1 MANSAHAAVGG
12 VQTNATALDTEFD
25 RGLGLYDSTM
35 IVIGAMIGSGIFIVS
50 ADMARTI
57 GSPGWLLGAWVLTGL
72 LTVVGALSYGELA
85 AMMPRA
91 GGQYVYLREAFS
103 PLWGFLYGWT
113 LFLVIQ
119 TGTIAAVSV
128 GFARYFGAL
137 LPWIADD
144 HYLVPPV
151 HLSTGY
157 ALSLSTTQ
165 LVALLLIALLTW
177 TNTRGLEY
185 GKIIQNVFTTAKTG
199 ALIGLILV
207 GILLG
212 WNHAAVAEN
221 FGNLWTPRG
230 TVDIVPG
237 LSAVTA
243 FGLFIAVC
251 VAQTG
256 SLFSADAWNNI
267 TFTAGEVKDPRRNIP
282 LSLALGTFIVIGL
295 YLLANV
301 AYLATLPFD
310 QIQHA
315 PGDRVATATLNA
327 IFPGLGPTIMAI
339 GIMISTFGCCN
350 GLILAGAR
358 AYYAMARDGLFFRS
372 SGQLNDAKVPSWGL
386 VLQGVWA
393 AFLVLPRTYNAASH
407 SYGNLY
413 NDLLAYVISAALIF
427 YILTIAGIFRLRQT
441 QPDLDRPYRAF
452 GYPVVPALYIVGAA
466 TILLVLFIYQSATTW
481 PGLVIVLLGVP
492 VYFAWRPRAEEDRL
506 SSIAFSIM
514 RTVVSASAKRGR
526 SATAAHVASAASVAQ
541 HSVPPVG
548 RHR

>member
-1 MANSAHAAVGG
+1 MANTGSIPQSAIRTP
-12 VQTNATALDTEFD
+12 QSSSATVLDTEFH

-35 IVIGAMIGSGIFIVS
+35 VVIGAMIGSGIFIVS
-50 ADMARTI
+50 AEMARNI
-57 GSPGWLLGAWVLTGL
+57 GSAGWLLGAWLVTGV

-103 PLWGFLYGWT
+103 PIWGFLYGWT

-137 LPWIADD
+137 ARWIADD
-144 HYLVPPV
+144 NYLVAPI

-165 LVALLLIALLTW
+165 LVAVVLIALLTW

-185 GKIIQNVFTTAKTG
+185 GRIIQNVFTTAKTG
-199 ALIGLILV
+199 ALLGLILV
-207 GILLG
+207 GLLLG
-212 WNHAAVAEN
+212 WNHTAVSDN

-237 LSAVTA
+237 LGAMTA

-251 VAQTG
+251 VSQTG

-282 LSLALGTFIVIGL
+282 LSLALGTCIVIAL

-301 AYLATLPFD
+301 AYIVTLPFD
-310 QIQHA
+310 QVQHA

-327 IFPGLGPTIMAI
+327 IFPGLGATIMAI
-339 GIMISTFGCCN
+339 GIMISTFGCAN

-358 AYYAMARDGLFFRS
+358 AYYAMARDGLFFRA
-372 SGQLNDAKVPSWGL
+372 SGQLNEAKVPAWGL
-386 VLQGVWA
+386 VLQGAWA
-393 AFLVLPRTYNAASH
+393 AFLVLPRTYDPAARA
-407 SYGNLY
+407 YGNLY
-413 NDLLAYVISAALIF
+413 GNLLEYVISAALIF
-427 YILTIAGIFRLRQT
+427 YILTIAGIFRLRAT
-441 QPDLDRPYRAF
+441 RPTVDRPYRAI
-452 GYPVVPALYIVGAA
+452 GYPIVPALYIVGAA
-466 TILLVLFIYQSATTW
+466 TILMVLFIYRASTTW
-481 PGLVIVLLGVP
+481 PGLIIVLLGVP
-492 VYFAWRPRAEEDRL
+492 VYFAWKP
-506 SSIAFSIM
+506 
-514 RTVVSASAKRGR
+514 KN
-526 SATAAHVASAASVAQ
+526 
-541 HSVPPVG
+541 
-548 RHR
+548 